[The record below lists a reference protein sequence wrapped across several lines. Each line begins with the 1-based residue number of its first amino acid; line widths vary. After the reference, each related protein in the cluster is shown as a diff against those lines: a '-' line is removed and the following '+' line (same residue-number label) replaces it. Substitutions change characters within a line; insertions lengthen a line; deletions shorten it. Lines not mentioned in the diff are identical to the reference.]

1 MVKFKAMKTKV
12 IKFIFGTL
20 VIAIGATLVY
30 ASLWGRV
37 LQGDWSLITL
47 TTSGIIIVIAGLI
60 LASGKSFKQFIEDI
74 ANAL

>member
-1 MVKFKAMKTKV
+1 MKTKV

-20 VIAIGATLVY
+20 LILIGATLVY
-30 ASLWGRV
+30 ASLWGRI

-60 LASGKSFKQFIEDI
+60 LASGKTFKELMDSIT
-74 ANAL
+74 NTL